1 MSKVP
6 ANEDFYKVHLLNEW
20 SWKLTTPLDAQPH
33 TIDGNHI
40 FEVIFEGNN
49 TDTVC
54 ANDGHVELKFAI
66 SAMEQRNPRMPRLK
80 FVRGLS
86 TQFEFAMA
94 SLHTNFIRGRF
105 GLQLLF
111 VSNESVIP
119 GEDFRLESLF
129 SINDEVTPG
138 IFEMVN
144 IKLGE
149 RDNSTTSTLK
159 SHSNTPQ
166 SSWPTGFIQARPVC
180 YTSERYREVKASR
193 DAKLSKQRTVLNTSD
208 QELLLPRTLP
218 YLFYAQRIKPTDDP
232 HEVVG
237 MRLQNISFGTPGDGY
252 YAHSSFIVW
261 TISFGFGEPPIDTLS
276 PLLIGLITLSA
287 VVVLGSLLFGTM
299 LILIFQRRYR
309 FGEFQRLT
317 ETDTTSAV
325 ST

>member
-1 MSKVP
+1 MKISFKTV
-6 ANEDFYKVHLLNEW
+6 NSSCHC
-20 SWKLTTPLDAQPH
+20 PLELR
-33 TIDGNHI
+33 TIQ
-40 FEVIFEGNN
+40 
-49 TDTVC
+49 TVSISFTQ
-54 ANDGHVELKFAI
+54 FAI
-66 SAMEQRNPRMPRLK
+66 SAVEQRNPRMPRLK
-80 FVRGLS
+80 FVPGLS
-86 TQFEFAMA
+86 IQFEFVMA
-94 SLHTNFIRGRF
+94 KLHTKFTRGRF

-111 VSNESVIP
+111 VSNESVIL

-138 IFEMVN
+138 TFEMVN

-149 RDNSTTSTLK
+149 RDNSTKSTLQP
-159 SHSNTPQ
+159 HSTAPQ
-166 SSWPTGFIQARPVC
+166 SSWPAGFIQARPVC

-193 DAKLSKQRTVLNTSD
+193 DAKLGVHRAVLNTSD
-208 QELLLPRTLP
+208 QVQLLPGTLP

-232 HEVVG
+232 HEAVG

-252 YAHSSFIVW
+252 YVHSGLIVW
-261 TISFGFGEPPIDTLS
+261 TISFGFGEPPMDGLS

-309 FGEFQRLT
+309 FGEFQRLA